1 MKKANTIWVVLLV
14 IATSV
19 TLFSTGAEGKQ
30 CSTNQDCDKT
40 SCVSRTVTKSKSDM
54 EKATSKAAVFIVFL
68 VIASCVPFFS
78 EAMVIKRRCSTTA
91 DCETFPCYSKEFKR
105 ICINNLCECK
115 IPNSDGSAQ
124 TTENE
129 NPCSSQKDCDKIDF
143 LCRSGTLK
151 CVNGKCICVGVN

>member
-1 MKKANTIWVVLLV
+1 
-14 IATSV
+14 
-19 TLFSTGAEGKQ
+19 
-30 CSTNQDCDKT
+30 
-40 SCVSRTVTKSKSDM
+40 M
-54 EKATSKAAVFIVFL
+54 EKATSKAAIFIVFL
-68 VIASCVPFFS
+68 VIASCVPSFS

-91 DCETFPCYSKEFKR
+91 DCETFPCYSKEFKK
-105 ICINNLCECK
+105 ICVDNLCECK

-129 NPCSSQKDCDKIDF
+129 RPCSSQKDCDKINFLCRSGTLKCVNGKCECKIPNSDGSAQTTENERPCSSQKDCAKINF